1 VKHAAVAARREAV
14 DNPGVA
20 APYFVAFLETKYASL
35 EDARR
40 LAPDALATHVSRSQ
54 QWHAEGRLLM
64 AGAFLDRPEEPVS
77 TMAVLR
83 TREDAEEFVAG
94 DPFVLLGMVA
104 RSDVRRWADMLG
116 T

>member
-1 VKHAAVAARREAV
+1 VSVT
-14 DNPGVA
+14 
-20 APYFVAFLETKYASL
+20 APYFVAFLETKYASM
-35 EDARR
+35 EEARR
-40 LAPDALATHVSRSQ
+40 LAPDALAAHVARSQ
-54 QWHAEGRLLM
+54 QWHADGRLLM

-94 DPFVLLGMVA
+94 DPFVLVDMVA
-104 RSDVRRWADMLG
+104 RFDIRPWADILG

>member
-1 VKHAAVAARREAV
+1 
-14 DNPGVA
+14 VA
-20 APYFVAFLETKYASL
+20 APYFVAFLETRYASI
-35 EDARR
+35 EEARR
-40 LAPDALATHVSRSQ
+40 LAPDTLAAHVARSQ
-54 QWHAEGRLLM
+54 QWHADGRLLM

-94 DPFVLLGMVA
+94 DPFVLAEMVE
-104 RSDVRRWADMLG
+104 RSSIRAWANVLG

>member
-1 VKHAAVAARREAV
+1 MAPEALRNREATRGRPIV
-14 DNPGVA
+14 S
-20 APYFVAFLETKYASL
+20 APYFVAFLETRYASL
-35 EDARR
+35 DEARR
-40 LAPDALATHVSRSQ
+40 LAPEALATHVARSQ
-54 QWHAEGRLLM
+54 RWHGAGRLLM

-83 TREDAEEFVAG
+83 TREDADEFVAG

-104 RSDVRRWADMLG
+104 SYAIRPWADILG

>member
-1 VKHAAVAARREAV
+1 VNE
-14 DNPGVA
+14 
-20 APYFVAFLETKYASL
+20 PYFVAFLDTKYASI
-35 EDARR
+35 EEAGR
-40 LAPDALATHVSRSQ
+40 LAPDTLAAHMARSQ

-83 TREDAEEFVAG
+83 TRADAEEFVAG
-94 DPFVLLGMVA
+94 DPFVLAGMVA
-104 RSDVRRWADMLG
+104 RSDIRPWADILG